1 MVTLTPCGT
10 GSRVSFDCWTLPD
23 SYNSCR
29 LLLCCLLFLFIFG
42 AADLVLAQDKPVP
55 PGQASTDA
63 RGFAAGAPKRLVLVD
78 VIATGVQGHPVT
90 GLTEDDFQ
98 IVEKVGWAT
107 QVPQKIE
114 SFRVVDTTRLRNMTQ
129 PREFLRTPTETRG
142 DLRADRE
149 PSAPLTILLLDNL
162 NTDLFAPSVKEQV
175 ARMASLGCEDSRAEI
190 EGPAGYQAVP
200 IDPTCRTVPIAVL
213 LLGRRLEMLQDFDS
227 DRNVLRATLDQVF
240 GVKSSKTAAEELAA
254 AVAANESLAPA
265 NQPSPLP
272 VIQTWS
278 RVPTIGNDRVRRV
291 QMTMDAIRAIARHL
305 AGYPGRK
312 RLIWVSTAFPF
323 GIAPN
328 PVAGPFDDPWSYRGQ
343 AATVMN
349 ALANARVSLYPARPG
364 LISIQQDSANTRRT
378 DGRPAI
384 AVMPVQA
391 STDYATVPMQEFA
404 GQTGGVACLDDTY
417 LATCFDRV
425 LHDGLVDY
433 EITYSPPFENW
444 SEGFHRVEIKT
455 PRRDV
460 SLSYR
465 RYYYVRGERR
475 SGPDMGLKQAACDDL
490 MTATSLKLTAQLQA
504 TPLEPAKFALA
515 VDGKLLTAD
524 ALEDNRARLRLH
536 LEFGVCAIDEQGRPL
551 RHVQYPTQQEMSA
564 QEFKKVQRS
573 GVRRLLEFQ
582 PAEGTKLVRW
592 VVRDSL
598 SGRLGSVDLPYQA
611 LPVNAAADT
620 AEDGWKTDHPASPEP
635 SSAST
640 EQSTVPQQAGASGST
655 SAEVDRPPDDPD
667 SEINPYCAAVTNGIA
682 HSQALAE
689 LCRFTLSLPRKMPN
703 VFSDLETKRNWRA
716 YNTAHKDVVTA
727 TVTYTD
733 GLEHYD
739 RIKIKGSPADASS
752 DALNSSWSMGEFASI
767 LQMVFSPTSDVEFH
781 FSGEVKL
788 NSIPALLF
796 EFRVEQTNNQMYYLQ
811 AFYPNGSG
819 TTLFPAYR
827 GKVWLNQSNFQLMR
841 MEKET
846 ADMPKWFPITLAKT
860 VIDYADVPLGDGSS
874 FVLPGKSEI
883 EICERAEGS
892 ECAHNVVRF
901 RNWHK
906 FRAKTRILS
915 IEEPR

>member
-1 MVTLTPCGT
+1 M
-10 GSRVSFDCWTLPD
+10 S
-23 SYNSCR
+23 
-29 LLLCCLLFLFIFG
+29 
-42 AADLVLAQDKPVP
+42 AQDKPVP

-63 RGFAAGAPKRLVLVD
+63 RAFAAEAPNRLALVD
-78 VIATGVQGHPVT
+78 VIATDAIGHPVT
-90 GLTEDDFQ
+90 GLTESDFEV
-98 IVEKVGWAT
+98 VEKVGWAV
-107 QVPQKIE
+107 QVPEKIE
-114 SFRVVDTTRLRNMTQ
+114 SFRVADTTRLRNMTQ
-129 PREFLRTPTETRG
+129 TRELLRTPPEARG
-142 DLRADRE
+142 EQRAEGE

-162 NTDLFAPSVKEQV
+162 NTDLFASSVKEQV
-175 ARMASLGCEDSRAEI
+175 AGMANLGCEDSRGEV

-213 LLGRRLEMLQDFDS
+213 LLGPRLEMLQDFVA

-240 GVKSSKTAAEELAA
+240 GAKSSKTAAADLAA
-254 AVAANESLAPA
+254 AVAANESFASA
-265 NQPSPLP
+265 NRLSPLP
-272 VIQTWS
+272 VIQSWN
-278 RVPTIGNDRVRRV
+278 RVPAIGNDRVRRV

-323 GIAPN
+323 GIAPDPAAN
-328 PVAGPFDDPWSYRGQ
+328 RFDDPWSYRGQ

-364 LISIQQDSANTRRT
+364 LISIQQDSTKAPRT
-378 DGRPAI
+378 DGQPAI

-391 STDYATVPMQEFA
+391 SRDYFAATVPMKEFA
-404 GQTGGVACLDDTY
+404 AQTGGLACIDDND

-433 EITYSPPFENW
+433 EITYSAPSANW
-444 SEGFHRVEIKT
+444 SEGFHRIVVTT

-460 SLSYR
+460 RLSYR
-465 RYYYVRGERR
+465 RYYYVRGERPA
-475 SGPDMGLKQAACDDL
+475 GVDMGLKQAACDDL
-490 MTATSLKLTAQLQA
+490 MTATSLKVTAQLQA
-504 TPLEPAKFALA
+504 GPPGPAKFAVA

-524 ALEDNRARLRLH
+524 ALEDDRARLRLH
-536 LEFGVCAIDEQGRPL
+536 LDFAACAFDAQGKPL
-551 RHVQYPTQQEMSA
+551 RHVQYPTQQGMSV
-564 QEFKKVQRS
+564 EDFKAVRRN
-573 GVRRLLEFQ
+573 GVRRVLEFH
-582 PAEGTKLVRW
+582 PAEGTAVVRW

-598 SGRLGSVDLPYQA
+598 SGRLGSVDVPYQA
-611 LPVNAAADT
+611 LPVTAAADT
-620 AEDGWKTDHPASPEP
+620 SEDGGKMDHPASPE
-635 SSAST
+635 SSSSSPEHST
-640 EQSTVPQQAGASGST
+640 IPQQSGPAGPTT
-655 SAEVDRPPDDPD
+655 SAEVDRPPVDPD
-667 SEINPYCAAVTNGIA
+667 SEANPYCAAVTNGVA

-703 VFSDLETKRNWRA
+703 VISDLETKRNWRA

-727 TVTYTD
+727 TVTYAD
-733 GLEHYD
+733 GQEHYE
-739 RIKIKGSPADASS
+739 RIKINGSPADASS

-767 LQMVFSPTSDVEFH
+767 LQMVFSPLSNAEFR
-781 FSGEVKL
+781 FNEDVKL

-796 EFRVEQTNNQMYYLQ
+796 EFRVEQTNNQMYYLH

-827 GKVWLNQSNFQLMR
+827 GKVWLNQSKFQLMR

-846 ADMPKWFPITLAKT
+846 ADMPKWFPITRAKT

-915 IEEPR
+915 TEESH

>member
-1 MVTLTPCGT
+1 M
-10 GSRVSFDCWTLPD
+10 R
-23 SYNSCR
+23 
-29 LLLCCLLFLFIFG
+29 
-42 AADLVLAQDKPVP
+42 AQDKSVP
-55 PGQASTDA
+55 TGPASS
-63 RGFAAGAPKRLVLVD
+63 GAGAVAAPNRLVLVD
-78 VIATGVQGHPVT
+78 VAATDTQGHPIT
-90 GLTEDDFQ
+90 LLTEEDFQ
-98 IVEKVGWAT
+98 VVEEVGWAT
-107 QVPQKIE
+107 QVPEKIE
-114 SFRVVDTTRLRNMTQ
+114 EFRVANTTQLQNKQ
-129 PREFLRTPTETRG
+129 ETRQSLRAPFQVQG
-142 DLRADRE
+142 DLAANE
-149 PSAPLTILLLDNL
+149 SAAPLTILLLDNL
-162 NTDLFAPSVKEQV
+162 NTDLFAPSVREQV
-175 ARMASLGCEDSRAEI
+175 AGMANLGCGDVRAEI
-190 EGPAGYQAVP
+190 GEAGGYQLVP
-200 IDPTCRTVPIAVL
+200 VDPICRTVPIAVL
-213 LLGRRLEMLQDFDS
+213 LLGPKLEMLQDFDA

-240 GVKSSKTAAEELAA
+240 GAKPSKTAAANLAA
-254 AVAANESLAPA
+254 AVAASESFSPA

-272 VIQTWS
+272 VIQTWN
-278 RVPTIGNDRVRRV
+278 RVPTSGNDRVRRV

-312 RLIWVSTAFPF
+312 RLIWVSSSFPF
-323 GIAPN
+323 SITPQPGST
-328 PVAGPFDDPWSYRGQ
+328 GFDDPWSYSGQ

-364 LISIQQDSANTRRT
+364 LISIQQDSTNAPRT
-378 DGRPAI
+378 DGQPAI
-384 AVMPVQA
+384 AVTPVQA
-391 STDYATVPMQEFA
+391 SKDYFAATVPMQEFA
-404 GQTGGVACLDDTY
+404 GQTGGQACIDDND

-433 EITYSPPFENW
+433 EITYSPPSENW
-444 SEGFHRVEIKT
+444 SAGFHRIVIRT

-504 TPLEPAKFALA
+504 APLEPAMFALA

-524 ALEDNRARLRLH
+524 ALEDNRVRLRLH
-536 LEFGVCAIDEQGRPL
+536 LDFGVCAIDEQGRPL
-551 RHVQYPTQQEMSA
+551 RHVQYPTQQEVSVE
-564 QEFKKVQRS
+564 EFKTVQRS

-598 SGRLGSVDLPYQA
+598 SGRLGSVDLPYPGR
-611 LPVNAAADT
+611 PVAAGADT
-620 AEDGWKTDHPASPEP
+620 AEDGGKTDHPASPEP
-635 SSAST
+635 SSSSP
-640 EQSTVPQQAGASGST
+640 EHSTVPQQAGPAGST
-655 SAEVDRPPDDPD
+655 SAEVNPPPIDPD
-667 SEINPYCAAVTNGIA
+667 SEINPHCAAVTNGVA

-703 VFSDLETKRNWRA
+703 VIGDQETRRNWRA

-727 TVTYTD
+727 MVTYAD
-733 GLEHYD
+733 GQEHYD
-739 RIKIKGSPADASS
+739 RIKINGSPAAASS

-767 LQMVFSPTSDVEFH
+767 LQMIFSPMSDAEFR
-781 FSGEVKL
+781 FSTEIKL

-796 EFRVEQTNNQMYYLQ
+796 EFRVEETNNQMYYLH

-819 TTLFPAYR
+819 ATLFPAYR
-827 GKVWLNQSNFQLMR
+827 GKLWLNQSNFQLMR

-846 ADMPKWFPITLAKT
+846 ADMTKWFRITRAKT

-915 IEEPR
+915 TEESR

>member
-1 MVTLTPCGT
+1 MTPCRT
-10 GSRVSFDCWTLPD
+10 CSRFSFCHRTTFPH
-23 SYNSCR
+23 SYKSCQLSLG
-29 LLLCCLLFLFIFG
+29 LLLSLLVLG
-42 AADLVLAQDKPVP
+42 AAASMSAQDKPVP
-55 PGQASTDA
+55 PGQVSTDA
-63 RGFAAGAPKRLVLVD
+63 RAFAAEAPKRLVLVD
-78 VIATGVQGHPVT
+78 VIATDASGHPVT

-114 SFRVVDTTRLRNMTQ
+114 SFRVVDTTSLRNKTQ
-129 PREFLRTPTETRG
+129 VRELLRIPPETQT
-142 DLRADRE
+142 DLSVARE

-175 ARMASLGCEDSRAEI
+175 AGMANLGCKDSRGEI

-200 IDPTCRTVPIAVL
+200 IDPTCGTVPIAVL
-213 LLGRRLEMLQDFDS
+213 LLGPRLEMLQDFDA

-240 GVKSSKTAAEELAA
+240 GAKSSKTAAADLAA
-254 AVAANESLAPA
+254 AVAANESFAAA
-265 NQPSPLP
+265 NQSPSLP
-272 VIQTWS
+272 VIQTWN
-278 RVPTIGNDRVRRV
+278 RVPPSGNDQVRRV

-312 RLIWVSTAFPF
+312 RLIWVSSSFPF
-323 GIAPN
+323 SITPQPGSTR
-328 PVAGPFDDPWSYRGQ
+328 FDDPWSYRGQ

-364 LISIQQDSANTRRT
+364 LISIQQDSTNAPRK
-378 DGRPAI
+378 DGQPAF
-384 AVMPVQA
+384 AATPVQA
-391 STDYATVPMQEFA
+391 STDYATVPMQEFV
-404 GQTGGVACLDDTY
+404 GQTGGQACIDDND

-433 EITYSPPFENW
+433 EIRYSPPSENW
-444 SEGFHRVEIKT
+444 SEGFHRIVVRT

-460 SLSYR
+460 RLSYR
-465 RYYYVRGERR
+465 RYYYVRGERPP
-475 SGPDMGLKQAACDDL
+475 GVDMGLKQAVCDDL
-490 MTATSLKLTAQLQA
+490 MTSTSLKVTAQLQA
-504 TPLEPAKFALA
+504 GPREPAKFALA

-524 ALEDNRARLRLH
+524 ALENDRARLRLH
-536 LEFGVCAIDEQGRPL
+536 LDFAVCAFDAQGKPL
-551 RHVQYPTQQEMSA
+551 RHVQYPTQQGMSV
-564 QEFKKVQRS
+564 EGLKTVQRN
-573 GVRRLLEFQ
+573 GVRRVLEFHA
-582 PAEGTKLVRW
+582 AEGTAFVRW

-598 SGRLGSVDLPYQA
+598 TGNLGSVDLPYEA
-611 LPVNAAADT
+611 PPRSAAAD
-620 AEDGWKTDHPASPEP
+620 AFADGGKTDHLASSESSGPSPEHSNLAQQVGPPAS
-635 SSAST
+635 T
-640 EQSTVPQQAGASGST
+640 TG
-655 SAEVDRPPDDPD
+655 AEVDRPPVDPD
-667 SEINPYCAAVTNGIA
+667 SEINPYCAAVTNGVA

-689 LCRFTLSLPRKMPN
+689 FCRFTLSLPRKMPN
-703 VFSDLETKRNWRA
+703 VISDLETKRNWRA

-727 TVTYTD
+727 TVSYAD
-733 GLEHYD
+733 GQEQYE
-739 RIKIKGSPADASS
+739 RIKINGSPAASS
-752 DALNSSWSMGEFASI
+752 GALNSSWSMGEFASI
-767 LQMVFSPTSDVEFH
+767 LQMIFSPMSNAEFR
-781 FSGEVKL
+781 FNEDVKL

-796 EFRVEQTNNQMYYLQ
+796 EFRVEQTNNQMYYLH

-846 ADMPKWFPITLAKT
+846 ADMPKWFPITRAKT

-915 IEEPR
+915 MEPQ